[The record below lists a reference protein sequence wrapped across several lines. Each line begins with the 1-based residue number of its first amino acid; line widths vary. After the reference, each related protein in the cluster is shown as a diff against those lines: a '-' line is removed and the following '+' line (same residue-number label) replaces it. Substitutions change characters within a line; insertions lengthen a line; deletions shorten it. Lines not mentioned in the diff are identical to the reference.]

1 LRDHC
6 APASVIP
13 SCMAL
18 AIVHAIAELVT
29 DMSTNAVPKH
39 ITQGRLPGLWTA
51 LGLIAMYFLLQMV
64 IGSVI
69 GIIIGFATGIAR
81 HGGSAAGINA
91 QLQTVMTQPDTHSL
105 LAIITLPLAA
115 LIILYVARQYWPTL
129 WALRQPPGLGMAHPT
144 SPVFYGIAVG
154 VGLLMPMLGG
164 YITQVLAHGQEV
176 SQNVVQMGR
185 GTSGDLRIPLLLI
198 VISIGP
204 LVEELLFRGVLLSAL
219 MQRLR
224 LGVAVAVCVVLF
236 AAVHLPGLDFKWYA
250 LPDLMLLAAALC
262 WLRLKSGSLW
272 PAVLAHGV
280 NNLFA
285 MTAVF
290 IAAAQQHV

>member
-1 LRDHC
+1 MDMTPNT
-6 APASVIP
+6 APQ
-13 SCMAL
+13 
-18 AIVHAIAELVT
+18 
-29 DMSTNAVPKH
+29 STM
-39 ITQGRLPGLWTA
+39 QGRLPGLWMA

-64 IGSVI
+64 IGSLVSM
-69 GIIIGFATGIAR
+69 IIGFAAGITR
-81 HGGSAAGINA
+81 HGNSAADIHA
-91 QLQTVMTQPDTHSL
+91 QLQAVMDRPNTSSL

-115 LIILYVARQYWPTL
+115 LIILYLARRNWPTL
-129 WALRQPPGLGMAHPT
+129 WALRQPPGLGMARPI
-144 SPVFYGIAVG
+144 SPIFYGIAIG
-154 VGLLMPMLGG
+154 TGLLMPMLGG
-164 YITQVLAHGQEV
+164 YVTQILAHGQEV

-185 GTSGDLRIPLLLI
+185 GTSSELRIPLLL
-198 VISIGP
+198 VVVSVGP

-219 MQRLR
+219 MQRMR
-224 LGVAVAVCVVLF
+224 LSMAVTASVLLF

-272 PAVLAHGV
+272 PAVLAHGI

-290 IAAAQQHV
+290 MAAAQQHS

>member
-1 LRDHC
+1 ML
-6 APASVIP
+6 
-13 SCMAL
+13 
-18 AIVHAIAELVT
+18 
-29 DMSTNAVPKH
+29 
-39 ITQGRLPGLWTA
+39 
-51 LGLIAMYFLLQMV
+51 
-64 IGSVI
+64 
-69 GIIIGFATGIAR
+69 IGFATGVAR
-81 HGGSAAGINA
+81 HGSSAAGIDA
-91 QLQTVMTQPDTHSL
+91 QLQIVMAQPDTHSL

-115 LIILYVARQYWPTL
+115 MITLYVARQYWPTL
-129 WALRQPPGLGMAHPT
+129 WAIRQPPGLGMVRPT
-144 SPVFYGIAVG
+144 SPAFYGIAVI

-164 YITQVLAHGQEV
+164 YITQLLAHGQEV

-185 GTSGDLRIPLLLI
+185 GASSELRIPLLLI
-198 VISIGP
+198 VIGIGP

-224 LGVAVAVCVVLF
+224 LGVAVAVCVGLF

-250 LPDLMLLAAALC
+250 LPDLMLLATALC

-272 PAVLAHGV
+272 PAVVAHGI